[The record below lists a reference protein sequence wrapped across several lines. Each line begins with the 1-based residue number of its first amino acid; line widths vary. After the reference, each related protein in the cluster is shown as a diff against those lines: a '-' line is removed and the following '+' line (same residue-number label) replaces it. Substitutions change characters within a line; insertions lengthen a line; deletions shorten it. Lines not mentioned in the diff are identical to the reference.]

1 MPIQSRLPS
10 DTAFDP
16 ETIRILT
23 AAFEDA
29 WQTLGGRNS
38 IGPGKQAKREELARI
53 IIGMGQ
59 AGERDPAKLRDGAL
73 AVMRQIKS
81 A

>member
-1 MPIQSRLPS
+1 MPIASRIPS

-16 ETIRILT
+16 ETIWILT

-38 IGPGKQAKREELARI
+38 IGTGTRAKREELARI

-59 AGERDPAKLRDGAL
+59 AGERDPAKLRDRAL
-73 AVMRQIKS
+73 AVMRQVRS

>member
-38 IGPGKQAKREELARI
+38 IGQRAKREELARI

-59 AGERDPAKLRDGAL
+59 AGERDPAKLRDSAL